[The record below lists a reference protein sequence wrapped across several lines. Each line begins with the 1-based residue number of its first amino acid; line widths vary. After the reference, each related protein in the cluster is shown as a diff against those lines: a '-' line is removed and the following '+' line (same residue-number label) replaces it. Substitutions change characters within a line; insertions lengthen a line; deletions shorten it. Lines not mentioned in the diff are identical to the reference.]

1 MRHYRI
7 PVAIAV
13 GLATALAAGATGV
26 AKTTPAVSAKPAAAD
41 TAAKLMAEHR
51 GGTLKLLA
59 KAAGG
64 SLDPQ
69 VNYTLA
75 VLAALSRDAG
85 RPRHVQGRRRRRRVR
100 DRARPR
106 RRHPEADR
114 RRQDVDV
121 QAAQGHQV
129 LERQGRDAEG
139 RRSTRSSAS
148 SRCTR
153 PTAGGFYS
161 VHHGRRQVPQDA
173 RHVRSLEVRRD
184 RRRRPTRVTF
194 HLDAA
199 GRRVARQARRAA
211 RGAPAR
217 RDAQQGPRHEARRP
231 APAPTCSRS
240 TTRTTS

>member
-41 TAAKLMAEHR
+41 TSAKLMAEHR

-69 VNYTLA
+69 VNYTLQYWQ
-75 VLAALSRDAG
+75 LYQRDAG
-85 RPRHVQGRRRRRRVR
+85 RPRHLQERRRRRRVQIVP
-100 DRARPR
+100 DLAS
-106 RRHPEADR
+106 RHPEAHR

-129 LERQGRDAEG
+129 LQRQGRHAED
-139 RRSTRSSAS
+139 
-148 SRCTR
+148 
-153 PTAGGFYS
+153 
-161 VHHGRRQVPQDA
+161 V
-173 RHVRSLEVRRD
+173 L
-184 RRRRPTRVTF
+184 
-194 HLDAA
+194 
-199 GRRVARQARRAA
+199 
-211 RGAPAR
+211 
-217 RDAQQGPRHEARRP
+217 
-231 APAPTCSRS
+231 
-240 TTRTTS
+240 

>member
-1 MRHYRI
+1 MIHHPFRPRGRISKQQSTVQTGQPHDRRPRSSRRSTMRHYRI

-41 TAAKLMAEHR
+41 TSAKLMAEHR

-85 RPRHVQGRRRRRRVR
+85 RPGHVQGRRRRRRVR

-106 RRHPEADR
+106 RRHPEAHR
-114 RRQDVDV
+114 RRQDLEVP
-121 QAAQGHQV
+121 AAQGHQV
-129 LERQGRDAEG
+129 LERQVRDAEG
-139 RRSTRSSAS
+139 RAL
-148 SRCTR
+148 
-153 PTAGGFYS
+153 
-161 VHHGRRQVPQDA
+161 
-173 RHVRSLEVRRD
+173 HVRAHLQGAHPD
-184 RRRRPTRVTF
+184 RRRVLQRASWAPTSASRRPRRAISRSASWSTRRPT
-194 HLDAA
+194 
-199 GRRVARQARRAA
+199 
-211 RGAPAR
+211 P
-217 RDAQQGPRHEARRP
+217 
-231 APAPTCSRS
+231 
-240 TTRTTS
+240 